1 MLGGILAGA
10 LSGGAQA
17 GGQIADTEIKQ
28 RNDTAMRELE
38 SKLAVEREAQVARLR
53 ESIRREGVI
62 YDTTGEGGQAKLK
75 YGRQE
80 GQQKNELEVE
90 GEKQM
95 GPVRA
100 ANEAAKTREVEGAK
114 TDVTKQRGSDKAF
127 LGAQQNIAD
136 ASESR
141 STKSARAASTA
152 GQNLENQMKRDMW
165 DLEQQRRKAID
176 AGDTAAVERIEAK
189 QRSLSKKASDEGY
202 DITKVIEEEDPLTG
216 EVKRRTE
223 TTSRRP
229 ASAAPANKP
238 QQAPAGGAPYKD
250 GTILRR
256 GNELFIVRDGKPV
269 PYSGK

>member
-1 MLGGILAGA
+1 
-10 LSGGAQA
+10 
-17 GGQIADTEIKQ
+17 
-28 RNDTAMRELE
+28 
-38 SKLAVEREAQVARLR
+38 
-53 ESIRREGVI
+53 
-62 YDTTGEGGQAKLK
+62 
-75 YGRQE
+75 
-80 GQQKNELEVE
+80 
-90 GEKQM
+90 
-95 GPVRA
+95 
-100 ANEAAKTREVEGAK
+100 
-114 TDVTKQRGSDKAF
+114 
-127 LGAQQNIAD
+127 
-136 ASESR
+136 
-141 STKSARAASTA
+141 
-152 GQNLENQMKRDMW
+152 MKRDMW